1 MHRLREHPANPNFLV
16 AGLETGAYA
25 TFDRGTHWTSL
36 GTNLPPV
43 PVYDLLFQESQ
54 GALVLGTHGRS
65 IWVLDHIEPLA
76 QLTSEV
82 VTGSG
87 YLFPIPP
94 VHQQV
99 VYNGQYWFGSGEF
112 FAPNPAS
119 GATITYYLPKPGGGI
134 EISISDSS
142 GKTIRTLHGGAQ
154 LGLNRVHW
162 DLRRTPAVSGVG
174 PKVLPGVYTVAVAVP
189 GGVALKSTVKV
200 LPDPHFP
207 VSDADRQSR
216 EASVM
221 SAYTLQQQLLP
232 ARDAAQTLG
241 QQITAMRQY
250 LTSAGEG
257 GQTALAAL
265 EKAAPDVGRISGEVS
280 RTLAA
285 AGRVE
290 TAIDGYDGLPTA
302 AQLREIDWAWEDAV
316 NAVAGLNKLIEH
328 QMPPVYKAIG
338 NAVQPEVVPVAPLG
352 RPK

>member
-1 MHRLREHPANPNFLV
+1 
-16 AGLETGAYA
+16 
-25 TFDRGTHWTSL
+25 
-36 GTNLPPV
+36 
-43 PVYDLLFQESQ
+43 
-54 GALVLGTHGRS
+54 
-65 IWVLDHIEPLA
+65 
-76 QLTSEV
+76 
-82 VTGSG
+82 
-87 YLFPIPP
+87 
-94 VHQQV
+94 
-99 VYNGQYWFGSGEF
+99 
-112 FAPNPAS
+112 
-119 GATITYYLPKPGGGI
+119 
-134 EISISDSS
+134 
-142 GKTIRTLHGGAQ
+142 
-154 LGLNRVHW
+154 
-162 DLRRTPAVSGVG
+162 
-174 PKVLPGVYTVAVAVP
+174 
-189 GGVALKSTVKV
+189 VALKSTVKV